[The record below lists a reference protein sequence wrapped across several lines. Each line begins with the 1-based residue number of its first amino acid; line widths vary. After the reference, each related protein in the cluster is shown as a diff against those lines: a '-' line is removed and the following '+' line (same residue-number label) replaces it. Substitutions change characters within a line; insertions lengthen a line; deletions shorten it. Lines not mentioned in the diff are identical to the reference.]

1 MKRFFS
7 SKVKLIS
14 LITAVSVTFL
24 FSFGQTGWAAI
35 ISCDPNVLICNGT
48 AGDDIIFGSGPTNV
62 IHGLGGN
69 DKITGNGPGE
79 DYMYGEDGN
88 DVLYGTE
95 RNDGLYGGIGN
106 DKYDGA
112 FGDDTIVDESYVE
125 SPFVNNDDVISGGY
139 GTEYI
144 DSGYGKDRIHAGP
157 GDELI
162 YPNGSYRDFSADT
175 VDCGSGAGD
184 RIAIYSGDGD
194 TAVNCEQ
201 VENYDR

>member
-1 MKRFFS
+1 MKRFYS
-7 SKVKLIS
+7 SKLRLIS
-14 LITAVSVTFL
+14 LITVVSVTFL
-24 FSFGQTGWAAI
+24 FSFGQPGWANI
-35 ISCDPNVLICNGT
+35 IQCDGSVLICNGT
-48 AGDDIIFGSGPTNV
+48 PGDDIIFGGGASNV

-69 DKITGNGPGE
+69 DKITGNGPGA
-79 DYMYGEDGN
+79 DYMFGDDGN

-112 FGDDTIVDESYVE
+112 YGDDTIVDESWVA
-125 SPFVNNDDVISGGY
+125 SPFVSNDDFISGGY

-144 DSGYGKDRIHAGP
+144 ESGYGKDRIHAGP

-162 YPNGSYRDFSADT
+162 YPNGSYRDFSADI
-175 VDCGSGAGD
+175 VDCGFGAGD

-194 TAVNCEQ
+194 TAVNCEE

>member
-1 MKRFFS
+1 M
-7 SKVKLIS
+7 
-14 LITAVSVTFL
+14 
-24 FSFGQTGWAAI
+24 FG
-35 ISCDPNVLICNGT
+35 D
-48 AGDDIIFGSGPTNV
+48 
-62 IHGLGGN
+62 
-69 DKITGNGPGE
+69 
-79 DYMYGEDGN
+79 DGN

-112 FGDDTIVDESYVE
+112 YGDDTIVDHSYVE
-125 SPFVNNDDVISGGY
+125 SPFASNDDVISGGY

-144 DSGYGKDRIHAGP
+144 ESGYGKDRIHGGP

-162 YPNGSYRDFSADT
+162 YPNGSYRDFSTDV
-175 VDCGSGAGD
+175 VDCGAGTVD
-184 RIAIYSGDGD
+184 RVAIYSGDGD